1 MIKSLKISER
11 LRTVL
16 KDFSISTKVL
26 KDSFSAPDV
35 VTWLLNTCQKD
46 FMLSVYTF
54 LLSIV
59 KSVFIMIGCVVT
71 LGRVAY
77 HLKLARGNYQPRGRA
92 MYARVWL
99 SHDSIESHRAV
110 YFEALLRTDISFKE
124 HIFI

>member
-1 MIKSLKISER
+1 MIKSLKLSER

-16 KDFSISTKVL
+16 KDFSISRFTEVL

-54 LLSIV
+54 VLSVV
-59 KSVFIMIGCVVT
+59 KSVFIMTGCVVT

-92 MYARVWL
+92 MYARV
-99 SHDSIESHRAV
+99 
-110 YFEALLRTDISFKE
+110 
-124 HIFI
+124 